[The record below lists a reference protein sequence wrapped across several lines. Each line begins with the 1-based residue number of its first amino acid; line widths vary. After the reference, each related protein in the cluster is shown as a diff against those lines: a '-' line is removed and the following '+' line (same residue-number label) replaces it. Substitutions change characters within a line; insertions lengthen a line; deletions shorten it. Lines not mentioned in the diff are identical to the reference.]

1 MDTCTA
7 SVRYFF
13 EFSERVR
20 GLVTYLGPSP
30 TRHAGVYSMLTPA
43 AQYVICW
50 YTLSADS
57 IKIMRFGHNRLTAQK
72 RTSDKSKLYR
82 YKFSCTLLFASA
94 LFPLFCGSTVPI
106 LISFTIL
113 WVLAITLLPS
123 LNLCP
128 YLLFGISLTLE
139 FRCLSPFLQSW
150 LIVRFVPYVIVPK
163 IFTQNLSCCHVLQ
176 YNQVYLTS
184 SSILFLHS

>member
-13 EFSERVR
+13 EFSER
-20 GLVTYLGPSP
+20 GLVTDLGPSP
-30 TRHAGVYSMLTPA
+30 ICHAGVYSMLTPA

-50 YTLSADS
+50 YMLNADS
-57 IKIMRFGHNRLTAQK
+57 IKIMRFGHHRLTAQK
-72 RTSDKSKLYR
+72 RTSDQSELYR
-82 YKFSCTLLFASA
+82 YKFSCTFLFASA
-94 LFPLFCGSTVPI
+94 LFPPFCGSTVPI
-106 LISFTIL
+106 PISFTIL

-128 YLLFGISLTLE
+128 YLLFGISLIVE
-139 FRCLSPFLQSW
+139 FWCLSPFLQSW

-176 YNQVYLTS
+176 YNQMYLTS